1 MSTELFQ
8 GITDA
13 LEPLVRRFDLRVV
26 RKVRQGNYTEVLF
39 SNATTGL
46 SVAVDWAEF
55 RPFLRVIRLED
66 GRMPLEHEPN
76 VAGEARL
83 TSFDVDD
90 LLLLRS
96 PSQGPVG
103 KMLRERDDQAAAR
116 LIADYAEALL
126 EHGTD
131 VLSGDFEVFDE
142 LERIVKRRAAA
153 MRDKR

>member
-46 SVAVDWAEF
+46 SVGVDWAEF

-76 VAGEARL
+76 AAGEARTQSSAL
-83 TSFDVDD
+83 VATS
-90 LLLLRS
+90 RATPTAS
-96 PSQGPVG
+96 PSDTTSTGVSGGRNTPRS
-103 KMLRERDDQAAAR
+103 LRLD
-116 LIADYAEALL
+116 LAEALQRY
-126 EHGTD
+126 TT
-131 VLSGDFEVFDE
+131 
-142 LERIVKRRAAA
+142 A
-153 MRDKR
+153 